1 MSCPIRYYN
10 NMNYEKFIDTVNA
23 EELLQNLQ
31 FIMPLEIDVEKF
43 DKAWSKDPYYIP
55 PKSRMGSQR
64 KKQFLEF
71 LKTNTPIILPE
82 IRLIDGVPD
91 FINGKHRFS
100 VLRDLGLKR
109 IPVVV
114 DQTQLAE
121 FGLLFE

>member
-1 MSCPIRYYN
+1 
-10 NMNYEKFIDTVNA
+10 MNYEKLIDTLNP

-31 FIMPLEIDVEKF
+31 FVLPLEIDVEKF
-43 DKAWSKDPYYIP
+43 DKAWSQDKVYYIP
-55 PKSRMGSQR
+55 PKSRINSQR

-91 FINGKHRFS
+91 FINGRHRFS

-109 IPVVV
+109 MPVMV

-121 FGLLFE
+121 FGLLFS